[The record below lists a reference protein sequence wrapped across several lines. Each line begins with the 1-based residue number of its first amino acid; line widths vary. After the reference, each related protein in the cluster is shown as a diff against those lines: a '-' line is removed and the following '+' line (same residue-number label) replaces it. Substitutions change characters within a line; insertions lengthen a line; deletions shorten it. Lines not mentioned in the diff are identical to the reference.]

1 MAFGEKF
8 EDTMMTI
15 AEVVGD
21 NKYLMAIKDAF
32 TAFMPFIII
41 GSMGTLLKVLI
52 SSTTTGLAI
61 WVPQLAALEPAF
73 TAINFCTMSFMTLP
87 IIFLIAMNLAKSKNG
102 PEHASGVVSVAAYI
116 SMCATTVTVDG
127 VDAPIAAMAN
137 ATFGAQGLFVGM
149 LTALLITSLFCW
161 LTTIDAIKIKMPPS
175 VPAGIAN
182 SFNIMIPVFFCLAV
196 SSLFG
201 IFFRMGTGQYV
212 GDFIY
217 AIMQAPLE
225 ALFNTPFGIVGMVLL
240 SNFFW
245 LLGIHGGLIV
255 TPVRNP
261 MFAAAIAAN
270 TAALAAGTQPDQ
282 IFTMGFW
289 NSFLTLG
296 GAGGTLCLIFATFL
310 FSKREDHRAI
320 AKLGILPGLCGISE
334 PIVFGFPLV
343 LNPTFA
349 IPFILCSPI
358 QAAIAVFAT
367 NIGFLPCNTVD
378 VPFGIPI
385 LLNGFIG
392 HGWQGVAVQLIILA
406 VGTLVWI
413 PFVLMANRQAEKEAA
428 EAQAA

>member
-8 EDTMMTI
+8 EDAMMTV

-87 IIFLIAMNLAKSKNG
+87 IIFLVAMNLAKSKNG

-149 LTALLITSLFCW
+149 LTALFITSLFCW

-182 SFNIMIPVFFCLAV
+182 SFNIMIPVFICLAA

-201 IFFRMGTGQYV
+201 IFFRMGTGQYI

-225 ALFNTPFGIVGMVLL
+225 ALFNTPFGIVGMVLV

-289 NSFLTLG
+289 NAFLTLG
-296 GAGGTLCLIFATFL
+296 GAGGTLCLIIATFL
-310 FSKREDHRAI
+310 FSKRDDHRAI
-320 AKLGILPGLCGISE
+320 AKLGFLPGLCGISE

-378 VPFGIPI
+378 VPFGLPI
-385 LLNGFIG
+385 FINGFIG
-392 HGWQGVAVQLIILA
+392 HGWQGVVVQLIILA

-428 EAQAA
+428 EAKVA